1 MRTRNLGRKAKFLD
15 ALTSREAAVLLYDWT
30 IWARAKQLPP
40 NGDWRTWLILAGRG
54 FGKTRTGAEWV
65 RHGVEAGAFRRVALV
80 GETSADVRDVMVEGD
95 SGILKVCPPWN
106 RPKYEPSK
114 RRLTWPNG
122 AVAQTFSADDPEQLR
137 GPQFDAAWADEIAKW
152 RYVDSWDNLMLGL
165 RLGPDP
171 RCVATTT
178 PRPRAWLVRLI
189 DDPGTTVTTGGTQEN
204 AANLAPAFIDQIM
217 RTYGG
222 SRLARQ
228 EIDGVMLLDT
238 PGALWRRADID
249 RGRVSISAA
258 PTLSRIVVAI
268 DPAVSTGVG
277 SDETGI
283 IVAGIDGEGVGH
295 VLEDLS
301 GKFSPDT
308 WARRAIQAFHHHAAD
323 TLVAEV
329 NQGGD
334 LVIQTLRT
342 VDPLIPVRAVRA
354 SRGKRSRAE
363 PIAALYEQG
372 RVRHVGA
379 LARLED
385 QLCAYTGASGEASP
399 DRLDALVW
407 AMTDLM
413 LGHGPARSEE
423 FLV

>member
-1 MRTRNLGRKAKFLD
+1 METRTKFLET
-15 ALTSREAAVLLYDWT
+15 LTPREAAILLYDWT

-40 NGDWRTWLILAGRG
+40 DGDWHVWLILAGRG
-54 FGKTRTGAEWV
+54 FGKTRTGAEWI
-65 RHGVEAGAFRRVALV
+65 RAGVEQGRFHRVALV

-95 SGILKVCPPWN
+95 SGILSISPPWN
-106 RPKYEPSK
+106 RPRYEPSK

-152 RYVDSWDNLMLGL
+152 RYVASWDNLMLGL
-165 RLGPDP
+165 RLGPAP

-178 PRPRAWLVRLI
+178 PRPRAWLAGII
-189 DDPGTTVTTGGTQEN
+189 DNPATIVTRGATAEN
-204 AANLAPAFIDQIM
+204 AVNLAPAFIDQIM

-228 EIDGVMLLDT
+228 EIDGEMLMDV
-238 PGALWRRADID
+238 PGALWRREDVD
-249 RGRVSISAA
+249 KCRLDTSLA
-258 PTLSRIVVAI
+258 PPLAIVVVAI
-268 DPAVSTGVG
+268 DPAVTAGVNA
-277 SDETGI
+277 DETGI
-283 IVAGIDGEGVGH
+283 IVAGVDDQGNGY

-301 GKFSPDT
+301 GRHSPDT
-308 WARRAIQAFHHHAAD
+308 WARLAIAAYHRHQANA
-323 TLVAEV
+323 LVAEV

-334 LVIQTLRT
+334 LVTQTLRT
-342 VDPLIPVRAVRA
+342 IDPSVPVRSVRA

-372 RVRHVGA
+372 RVCHVGA
-379 LARLED
+379 FAELED
-385 QLCAYTGASGEASP
+385 QLCAFTGSPGDASP

-407 AMTDLM
+407 ALSDLM
-413 LGHGPARSEE
+413 LGRGPTRSEE

>member
-1 MRTRNLGRKAKFLD
+1 MTP
-15 ALTSREAAVLLYDWT
+15 REAAILLYDWT

-40 NGDWRTWLILAGRG
+40 DGDWRTWLILAGRG

-65 RHGVEAGAFRRVALV
+65 RGGIEAGTFRRVALV
-80 GETSADVRDVMVEGD
+80 GETTADVRDVMVEGD
-95 SGILKVCPPWN
+95 SGILKVSPPWN
-106 RPKYEPSK
+106 RPRYEPSK

-152 RYVDSWDNLMLGL
+152 RYVASWDNLMLGL
-165 RLGPDP
+165 RLGDDP

-178 PRPRAWLVRLI
+178 PRPRAWLVSLI
-189 DDPGTTVTTGGTQEN
+189 EDAGTVVTSGATSEN
-204 AANLAPAFIDQIM
+204 AANLAPAFLDRIM
-217 RTYGG
+217 GTYGG

-228 EIDGVMLLDT
+228 EIDGEMLMDT

-249 RGRVSISAA
+249 RNRLTLAAA
-258 PTLSRIVVAI
+258 PDLIRIVVAI
-268 DPAVSTGVG
+268 DPAVSTGAA

-283 IVAGIDGEGVGH
+283 IVAGIDEDGTGH

-301 GKFSPDT
+301 GRLSPDA
-308 WARRAIQAFHHHAAD
+308 WARRAIDAFQRHAAD
-323 TLVAEV
+323 SLVVEV

-334 LVIQTLRT
+334 LVTQTLRT
-342 VDPLIPVRAVRA
+342 VDPLVPVRAVRA

-363 PIAALYEQG
+363 PVAALYEQG
-372 RVRHVGA
+372 RVHHVGA
-379 LARLED
+379 LPDLED
-385 QLCAYTGASGEASP
+385 QLCAYTGAAGEGSP

-407 AMTDLM
+407 ALTDLM
-413 LGHGPARSEE
+413 LGRGPARSEE